1 MFKPEKIRNIAIIAH
16 IDHGKTTL
24 LDCLLKQSNVFRDN
38 EKIPERVMDSY
49 DQEKERGIT
58 IFAKHTSVFYEDFK
72 INIIDTPG
80 HADFSGE
87 VERVLGLVNSVL
99 LLVDAQEGP
108 MPQTRFVLSQ
118 ALKIGLKPIVILNKI
133 DRPHADPDRALNLTF
148 DLFVELGANDE
159 QLDFPICYAS
169 GLSGFAALELDA
181 PRTDMRPLFEL
192 IIKAVPPPPGSLE
205 LPFLMQSTT
214 LSYDDFVGRQACGR
228 ILEGVIKKG
237 ENITRID
244 HSGHPTQ
251 HKVQRIEGYHGLKRV
266 EMEEAGVG
274 DIISISGIPEIS
286 IGDTLCD
293 PTHVVQLPPI
303 TLAEPTLSIEIMV
316 NNGPFVGKDG
326 KHVTMNKIRE
336 RLEKER
342 RANISLKIEEVVGR
356 DDAIRVCGRGELHL
370 AVLLEAMRREDY
382 EFTISKPKVILKEID
397 GVLCE
402 PMEVAHIEVPQ
413 DFSGCIIEELSR
425 RRGELRT
432 LNTNEQNITTIE
444 FFIPTRG
451 LMGYRNDF
459 LTITRGLG
467 ILTSLFDSYGP
478 KKGEI
483 PGRTKGALIS
493 TCSGKVTAYASFT
506 IQERGS
512 LFAAP
517 GDEVYEGMIVGEN
530 NRENDLVVNITRGK
544 QLTNV
549 RAAGSDEN
557 IILTPP
563 RTFTLEQAIDF
574 IQDDELGEITPHF
587 IRLRKRFLNEN
598 ERKRKG

>member
-1 MFKPEKIRNIAIIAH
+1 
-16 IDHGKTTL
+16 
-24 LDCLLKQSNVFRDN
+24 
-38 EKIPERVMDSY
+38 
-49 DQEKERGIT
+49 
-58 IFAKHTSVFYEDFK
+58 
-72 INIIDTPG
+72 
-80 HADFSGE
+80 
-87 VERVLGLVNSVL
+87 
-99 LLVDAQEGP
+99 
-108 MPQTRFVLSQ
+108 
-118 ALKIGLKPIVILNKI
+118 
-133 DRPHADPDRALNLTF
+133 
-148 DLFVELGANDE
+148 
-159 QLDFPICYAS
+159 
-169 GLSGFAALELDA
+169 
-181 PRTDMRPLFEL
+181 MRPLFEL
-192 IIKAVPPPPGSLE
+192 IIKAVPPPPGNLE

-228 ILEGVIKKG
+228 ILEGIIKKG
-237 ENITRID
+237 QNITRID
-244 HSGHPTQ
+244 HNGHPSQ

-293 PTHVVQLPPI
+293 PEHVVQLPPI

-342 RANISLKIEEVVGR
+342 RANISLKIEEVTGR

-382 EFTISKPKVILKEID
+382 EFTISKPQVILKEID

-413 DFSGCIIEELSR
+413 DFAGLIIEELSR
-425 RRGELRT
+425 RKGELRT

-444 FFIPTRG
+444 FLIPTRG

-459 LTITRGLG
+459 MTITRGLG

-493 TCSGKVTAYASFT
+493 NCSGKVTAYASFT

-563 RTFTLEQAIDF
+563 RVFTLEQAIDF
-574 IQDDELGEITPHF
+574 IQDDELVEITPRF
-587 IRLRKRFLNEN
+587 IRLRKRYLNEN
-598 ERKRKG
+598 ERKRKS